1 MKFDLEQAA
10 AEARQCSDL
19 LSQAQY
25 HVAKARKI
33 DEQER
38 ELRRKQEEERDTLRQ
53 KQIQEQVGHAAT
65 ILISIWCFDRL

>member
-25 HVAKARKI
+25 HVTKARKI

-38 ELRRKQEEERDTLRQ
+38 EMRRKQEEERDALRQ
-53 KQIQEQVGHAAT
+53 KQLHEQV
-65 ILISIWCFDRL
+65 IMCK

>member
-1 MKFDLEQAA
+1 MRFDLEQAA
-10 AEARQCSDL
+10 TEARQCSDL

-38 ELRRKQEEERDTLRQ
+38 ELKRRQQEEREALKQ
-53 KQIQEQVGHAAT
+53 KHDQELVGNSFYPR
-65 ILISIWCFDRL
+65 ICL